1 MRFPNPHS
9 IHITGWS
16 ESMTIFKNSFAIV
29 AFCLLAGCSPQMSMQ
44 GHDLRVFAIDNPGT
58 SWITQDDIESVRKTA
73 TNGQAVLRLQLKPDA
88 AQRVL
93 EITGANIGKM
103 VRFTWDGK
111 TVSEMAVNSAFGRVV
126 ELPAPPT

>member
-1 MRFPNPHS
+1 
-9 IHITGWS
+9 
-16 ESMTIFKNSFAIV
+16 MTIFKNSFAIV
-29 AFCLLAGCSPQMSMQ
+29 GFCLLVACSQPMSMQ
-44 GHDLRVFAIDNPGT
+44 GHNLRVFAVDNPGT
-58 SWITQDDIESVRKTA
+58 SWITQDDIESVQKSA

-93 EITGANIGKM
+93 GITGANIGKM

-111 TVSEMAVNSAFGRVV
+111 TVSEMAVNGAFGRVV